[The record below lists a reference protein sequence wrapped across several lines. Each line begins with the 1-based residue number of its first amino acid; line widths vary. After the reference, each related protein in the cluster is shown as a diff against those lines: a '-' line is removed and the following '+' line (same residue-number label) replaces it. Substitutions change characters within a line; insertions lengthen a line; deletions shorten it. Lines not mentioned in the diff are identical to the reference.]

1 MQKIISKMQDNWL
14 QKTWKN
20 KTKKL
25 AGLYLAAKPDGVR
38 FRPIGTYA
46 GCPHRI
52 LLGYA
57 AIAWLNVLKFSGT
70 KNFAIYKTSDLKQI
84 VADFEELATNANLKI
99 SKTGFDIESFYSAV
113 QQKHLIPRLEYF
125 KEKYIKRNHTNRI
138 TIPKHKNDKKTKPH
152 TGSSKAHN
160 TISFHIDTLIGI
172 ARFAT
177 ENAYFNIGNYVLKQE
192 GGLSMGDPL
201 SSPMALLYVAYDEHL
216 FIMNK
221 SIQRELNTDIIHILI
236 RFADDI
242 LALYATN
249 AQDIERA
256 KTYIHKLITENIYE
270 HDIDEKSLKII
281 EDEKSKNKY
290 LDANVII
297 YNDKHNVKLTYHN
310 KNKSIMK
317 TDHQEVGRLHNANS
331 PVPINIKINA
341 CATTLARIHDCTTI
355 ETDMIKPAIEILY
368 EMKLLGYNYRHMH
381 SALTKANRI
390 RKTKF
395 NTWET
400 ITKIAQL
407 TFET

>member
-1 MQKIISKMQDNWL
+1 
-14 QKTWKN
+14 
-20 KTKKL
+20 
-25 AGLYLAAKPDGVR
+25 
-38 FRPIGTYA
+38 
-46 GCPHRI
+46 
-52 LLGYA
+52 
-57 AIAWLNVLKFSGT
+57 
-70 KNFAIYKTSDLKQI
+70 
-84 VADFEELATNANLKI
+84 
-99 SKTGFDIESFYSAV
+99 
-113 QQKHLIPRLEYF
+113 
-125 KEKYIKRNHTNRI
+125 
-138 TIPKHKNDKKTKPH
+138 
-152 TGSSKAHN
+152 
-160 TISFHIDTLIGI
+160 
-172 ARFAT
+172 
-177 ENAYFNIGNYVLKQE
+177 
-192 GGLSMGDPL
+192 
-201 SSPMALLYVAYDEHL
+201 
-216 FIMNK
+216 MNK

-310 KNKSIMK
+310 KNKSITK

-331 PVPINIKINA
+331 PVPINIKLHINA